1 MQAGR
6 VKAGEPHVAHDHD
19 AERVFGVFEP
29 VRQLAALVLAA
40 DVRLTIGAVI
50 GAAGRV
56 KCECR
61 SANCEVQSVR
71 HLKFVIRHLHHRLH
85 ALLEMRH
92 QVGGHHR
99 DAFQIAHQRR
109 GKCEC
114 RSAKSEV

>member
-1 MQAGR
+1 MVSIVFRLIVCPTVVTGSACKDEEPPKRTQAI
-6 VKAGEPHVAHDHD
+6 
-19 AERVFGVFEP
+19 F
-29 VRQLAALVLAA
+29 LAN
-40 DVRLTIGAVI
+40 VRLPVGAVV

-99 DAFQIAHQRR
+99 DAFRIAHQRR